1 MTHAVPQ
8 ALSKLLLSID
18 QPQAGLK
25 LLLSIDQPQ
34 AVLKLLL
41 SIDQPQAGLLYVE
54 SLPNNLDEAPQI
66 RSAYDYAETR
76 FNDVATFDGF
86 LQTIILVLR
95 VKEKGLLHVG
105 MPCSSFVW
113 ISRSR
118 HRRTAEA
125 PFGDETQPNVL
136 KANEI
141 LGRVALLLVLAT
153 VRKIWW
159 LIEQPKSSM
168 LPYCPNVRAV
178 MAMAGNVVPTVLHG
192 LLGPLVPK
200 TQPKSGHGDVAA
212 DTAVQGQKA
221 GCDKNGK

>member
-1 MTHAVPQ
+1 MAFHNFYSNPQ
-8 ALSKLLLSID
+8 ALSKLLLSIV
-18 QPQAGLK
+18 
-25 LLLSIDQPQ
+25 QPQ

-41 SIDQPQAGLLYVE
+41 SIDQPQAGLLYVV

-66 RSAYDYAETR
+66 RSAHDYAETR

-105 MPCSSFVW
+105 MPCASFVW

-136 KANEI
+136 KANQI

-168 LPYCPNVRAV
+168 LPYCPNVHAV
-178 MAMAGNVVPTVLHG
+178 MAMAGNVVPTFYCQYYMGCWGHWCPKPSLS
-192 LLGPLVPK
+192 LGSASWLPK
-200 TQPKSGHGDVAA
+200 LQFCGSRPSHDQTCQ
-212 DTAVQGQKA
+212 
-221 GCDKNGK
+221 